1 MPDNPRDS
9 ATPNSSDS
17 HNLDWMNW
25 RPGSASQ
32 GCASQ
37 GTVPQ
42 GIEGLPHQST
52 ESPDPGATPAPS
64 TISLTKTPTE
74 TAAAATLPQV
84 SPTPG
89 SPPPPP
95 TTSGWEVTQS
105 AELPPH
111 AQLYTPPTRQP
122 PPATPVTP
130 YRSPYPSSHQ
140 SGGRRQ
146 SKSSW
151 LIGVGLAV
159 VVALILGG
167 AVWAATEGPLKSN
180 KSSTSATGG
189 DVQNLPDTLTACSQP
204 LNISAPQTTLTSAGL
219 NVTFTASSPCSDGD
233 VLSGSQVDVMISS
246 SAGPIADGVFDLSS
260 SPIGVPP
267 QPGSRQITLT
277 YPPGSFYQ
285 LPDASSGSAVTVQVT
300 DSGAAGTPTLSS
312 SQASGAAS
320 ATASQ
325 AITPTGVNVDD
336 VAAQSLRTQSDTDR
350 TKILSGGNNQWVA
363 QLSSKQPGLVAD
375 GKTWTNKDI
384 LDEFASNYQRFSGA
398 RLLWSDEW
406 SVFSSPGWWV
416 TITAQTFP
424 SPQAA
429 VSWCQQQ
436 NFDRDHC
443 LGKLISNTAP
453 PEGST
458 VYIR

>member
-1 MPDNPRDS
+1 MPI
-9 ATPNSSDS
+9 
-17 HNLDWMNW
+17 
-25 RPGSASQ
+25 
-32 GCASQ
+32 
-37 GTVPQ
+37 
-42 GIEGLPHQST
+42 GIGLV
-52 ESPDPGATPAPS
+52 
-64 TISLTKTPTE
+64 L
-74 TAAAATLPQV
+74 
-84 SPTPG
+84 
-89 SPPPPP
+89 
-95 TTSGWEVTQS
+95 
-105 AELPPH
+105 
-111 AQLYTPPTRQP
+111 
-122 PPATPVTP
+122 
-130 YRSPYPSSHQ
+130 
-140 SGGRRQ
+140 
-146 SKSSW
+146 
-151 LIGVGLAV
+151 
-159 VVALILGG
+159 VVALIVGG
-167 AVWAATEGPLKSN
+167 AVWAATEGPLKAN
-180 KSSTSATGG
+180 KSSSDSASGG
-189 DVQNLPDTLTACSQP
+189 GAQNLPDTLTTCSQP
-204 LNISAPQTTLTSAGL
+204 LTIASPQTSLTSAGL
-219 NVTFTASSPCSDGD
+219 NVTFTASSPCAGGD
-233 VLSGSQVDVMISS
+233 VLSGSQVAATTSS
-246 SAGPIADGVFDLSS
+246 SAGPVADGIFDLSS

-277 YPPGSFYQ
+277 YPTGSFYQ
-285 LPDASSGSAVTVQVT
+285 LPDTISSDLTVQVT
-300 DSGAAGTPTLSS
+300 NTGTAGTSTLSS
-312 SQASGAAS
+312 SQATGPVS

-325 AITPTGVNVDD
+325 GTTPTGANVDD
-336 VAAQSLRTQSDTDR
+336 VAAQSLRAQANADR
-350 TKILSGGNNQWVA
+350 TKVLSSSNNQWVA